1 MKKKNRM
8 RLKGQLRMYMN
19 WPLIMTILLVAMD
32 VWVYMIDRRAGVIMT
47 VFILIYLAIAGGMES
62 TVH

>member
-32 VWVYMIDRRAGVIMT
+32 VWVYMIDRRAGAIMT
-47 VFILIYLAIAGGMES
+47 VFILIYLAIDGGL
-62 TVH
+62 